1 MKLKNWLEIW
11 TKQIKHNIKQRSFN
25 SYRDIINNHIC
36 PQLGEYELEQLSP
49 KILQQFVFY
58 LQENGNNKTHGP
70 LSPNSVILIVT
81 ILKQAIKDANLYE
94 ITSKNYTN
102 LVKLPS
108 VDYGH
113 VSAFEKWEQQKIEK
127 YCLENKK
134 NYVGIIICLYTG
146 LRIGE
151 LLALTWKDIDFENNI
166 MCISKSAYQTK
177 VNGKIKIIV
186 DTPKTKTSNRI
197 IPISKQLA
205 AILKKNKKNSTSKF
219 VISTKNSTM
228 VGTRSYQ
235 KTFEY
240 MLKKLNIAKKNFH
253 SLRHTFATRALEF
266 GIDVKT
272 VSEIL
277 GHKDAM
283 ITLKRYTHSLM
294 SHKRTMMNKFGKL
307 LNCNMQ
313 F

>member
-1 MKLKNWLEIW
+1 MKLNNWLEIW
-11 TKQIKHNIKQRSFN
+11 TKQLKHNIKQRSFN
-25 SYRDIINNHIC
+25 SYQDIINNHIRPC
-36 PQLGEYELEQLSP
+36 LGKYELEELSP

-94 ITSKNYTN
+94 ITSKNCTN
-102 LVKLPS
+102 LIKLPS
-108 VDYGH
+108 IDDGH
-113 VSAFEKWEQQKIEK
+113 VSAFEKWEQQRIEK
-127 YCLENKK
+127 YCLENKRT

-166 MCISKSAYQTK
+166 MCISKSAYQAKVDGKTK
-177 VNGKIKIIV
+177 IMV

-205 AILKKNKKNSTSKF
+205 SILKKNKKKSTSNY
-219 VISTKNSTM
+219 VISTKFNTM

-235 KTFEY
+235 KTFESI
-240 MLKKLNIAKKNFH
+240 LKKLNIAKKNFH

-277 GHKDAM
+277 GHKDAT

-307 LNCNMQ
+307 LNSNL
-313 F
+313 